1 MNKVIVKLFTLDEFE
16 KEENWL
22 NEMSENGMELIKAG
36 FIWYTFRPRE
46 KDKYQYKIM
55 FYDKAKSGPEWD
67 DFMEILSESG
77 IEVVSRYFN
86 WLYLKKENDGT
97 PFQLFNT
104 VREEL
109 AHVNKIKQISTLL
122 LIIESLVL
130 ASELITMIDSGHIY
144 LTLPTVMV
152 ALVWLLVFKVD
163 RGLKKLS
170 DRLAKQA
177 DIYQ

>member
-1 MNKVIVKLFTLDEFE
+1 MNKTIIKLFTLDEFE

-22 NEMSENGMELIKAG
+22 NEMSEKGMELIKAR
-36 FIWYTFRPRE
+36 FIGYTFRPRE
-46 KDKYQYKIM
+46 KNKYQYKII

-97 PFQLFNT
+97 PFQMFNT

-109 AHVNKIKQISTLL
+109 AHVNKIKKLSAAL
-122 LIIESLVL
+122 LILESVRLVMEI
-130 ASELITMIDSGHIY
+130 ASMMISGHIA
-144 LTLPTVMV
+144 LSVPTVMV
-152 ALVWLLVFKVD
+152 ALVWLLVFKVNS
-163 RGLKKLS
+163 GLKKVS
-170 DRLAKQA
+170 DRLFQQT

>member
-1 MNKVIVKLFTLDEFE
+1 MNKVIVKFFTLDEFE

-22 NEMSENGMELIKAG
+22 NEMSENGMELIKAD

-109 AHVNKIKQISTLL
+109 AHVNKVKKISTLL
-122 LIIESLVL
+122 LIIESLGL
-130 ASELITMIDSGHIY
+130 AAELITMIGSGNIY
-144 LTLPTVMV
+144 LTIPTVMV

>member
-36 FIWYTFRPRE
+36 FIWYAFRPRE

-144 LTLPTVMV
+144 LTIPTVMV

>member
-130 ASELITMIDSGHIY
+130 ASELITMIGSGHIY
-144 LTLPTVMV
+144 LTIPTVMV

>member
-36 FIWYTFRPRE
+36 FIWYTFRPRD
-46 KDKYQYKIM
+46 KAKYQYKIM

-130 ASELITMIDSGHIY
+130 ASELITMIGSGHIY
-144 LTLPTVMV
+144 LTIPTVMV
-152 ALVWLLVFKVD
+152 ALMWLLVFKVD

>member
-144 LTLPTVMV
+144 LTGMV
-152 ALVWLLVFKVD
+152 DLVCCVFFKVD

>member
-22 NEMSENGMELIKAG
+22 NEMSENGMELIKAD

-55 FYDKAKSGPEWD
+55 FYDKAKSGSEWD

-104 VREEL
+104 LREEL
-109 AHVNKIKQISTLL
+109 AHVNKVKQISTLL
-122 LIIESLVL
+122 LISASLML
-130 ASELITMIDSGHIY
+130 ATELITMIGIGHIY
-144 LTLPTVMV
+144 LTIPTVMV
-152 ALVWLLVFKVD
+152 ALVWLLVFKVN
-163 RGLKKLS
+163 RRLRKVSEKL
-170 DRLAKQA
+170 AQQA

>member
-130 ASELITMIDSGHIY
+130 ASELITMIGSGHIY

>member
-1 MNKVIVKLFTLDEFE
+1 
-16 KEENWL
+16 
-22 NEMSENGMELIKAG
+22 
-36 FIWYTFRPRE
+36 
-46 KDKYQYKIM
+46 M

-97 PFQLFNT
+97 PFQLLNT

-130 ASELITMIDSGHIY
+130 ASELITMIGSGHIY
-144 LTLPTVMV
+144 LTIPTVMV

>member
-1 MNKVIVKLFTLDEFE
+1 MNKVIVKFFTLDEFE

-130 ASELITMIDSGHIY
+130 ASELITMIGSGHIY